1 MDKIEILIIG
11 NCREAVVCAKFAK
24 KNYPSR
30 HVGIII
36 SSYTDFTN
44 MLSIYF
50 NYLVKSRINN
60 VYKFLIGDVEFDVL
74 PDEVIGR
81 KDKRLLLESGKIIEF
96 EKLVFAVGCKCPD
109 LQIEGIQKN
118 GVIFLK
124 TNLHQLDRIRQIAL
138 SKNKIAVYGGGYIG
152 VKLADELLSLKKK
165 LALIEKSRCLLP
177 ESINPALGLEVKD
190 ILSNMGGEI
199 FLNTMVTKVI
209 GDESIEA
216 IETNQEN
223 VIECDLLLISCR
235 NKPNINLAQ
244 KFGLICDPDRGI
256 LVDEYFRTSE
266 EGIFAIGEC
275 AAHFD
280 FFKGD
285 LFSAILSST
294 VVMEGS
300 IVGSNLY
307 SSIYNRNRSLE
318 YLYSTSAR
326 I

>member
-1 MDKIEILIIG
+1 MDTIEILILG
-11 NCREAVVCAKFAK
+11 NCREAVVCAKFAR
-24 KNYPSR
+24 KNYPDKR
-30 HVGIII
+30 VAILI
-36 SSYTDFTN
+36 SSYSDYTN
-44 MLSIYF
+44 MLNNYF
-50 NYLVKSRINN
+50 DYLIKARINK
-60 VYKFLIGDVEFDVL
+60 VYKFLIDKIEIDVL
-74 PDEVIGR
+74 LDEIQGR
-81 KDKRLLLESGKIIEF
+81 NEKKLLLKSGRIIEF
-96 EKLVFAVGCKCPD
+96 EKLVFALGCKCPD
-109 LQIEGIQKN
+109 LQIEGIEKQ

-138 SKNKIAVYGGGYIG
+138 SKSKIAIYGGGYIG
-152 VKLADELLSLKKK
+152 VKLSDELLSLKKN

-199 FLNTMVTKVI
+199 FLNTTITKVI
-209 GDESIEA
+209 GGESIEA

-223 VIECDLLLISCR
+223 VIECDLLLISCK

-244 KFGLICDPDRGI
+244 KFGLICDSDRGI
-256 LVDEYFRTSE
+256 LVDEYYRTSE

-275 AAHFD
+275 AARFD

-294 VVMEGS
+294 FVMEGS

-318 YLYSTSAR
+318 YLYSASAR